1 MNTST
6 LHKEFLAAMSIAL
19 FVSLVQHASGG
30 SPLWIV
36 AYFLG
41 YSAWLHAN
49 GGRAAGVDG
58 LTERTLL
65 RKFLGNDESLCWMTT
80 CTKIFMQLLGSF
92 AGAMIYVWL
101 ADTAS
106 YPMSTTDDLW
116 KAFLMQ
122 CLLTMFLFEMLGKID
137 RANTLSNNLSV
148 GFAYVA
154 CVFAMQAFAM
164 NAIGSFNVDLMR
176 IIASKA
182 LKSETELKELW
193 VFALSPIVGILLAK
207 ILGMLDEK
215 MAEGSADES
224 RPLKETEVVDTGATS
239 ISKDA
244 AVAAEDNL

>member
-6 LHKEFLAAMSIAL
+6 LHKEFFAAMSIAL
-19 FVSLVQHASGG
+19 FVSLVQHTAGG
-30 SPLWIV
+30 GHLWIV

-41 YSAWLHAN
+41 YTAWLTAN
-49 GGRAAGVDG
+49 GGRTAGVDG

-65 RKFLGNDESLCWMTT
+65 RKFLGNDESLCWVTT
-80 CTKIFMQLLGSF
+80 STKIFMQLLGSF
-92 AGAMIYVWL
+92 VGALIYVWL

-106 YPMSTTDDLW
+106 YPMSNNDDLW

-137 RANTLSNNLSV
+137 RANTLMNNLGV
-148 GFAYVA
+148 GFAYVS
-154 CVFAMQAFAM
+154 CVFAMQAFVM
-164 NAIGSFNVDLMR
+164 GTIGSINIDLMR

-193 VFALSPIVGILLAK
+193 VFALSPIVGLLLAK
-207 ILGMLDEK
+207 MLAMLDEK
-215 MAEGSADES
+215 MAEGSLEES

-239 ISKDA
+239 VSKDA
-244 AVAAEDNL
+244 VVAAEDNL